1 MASLRER
8 KPSFAQKRM
17 GAAMTRRRMRLRRLF
32 GCRRAEKVSNGSE
45 TGYKGARPAGLCR
58 KKGLVRVVKSME
70 RLLELQACDLE
81 IARLKREMSDIP
93 KRKAQMESALDAQK
107 ERVAQAERGLRE
119 AQERIKRAEG
129 EIEAARQQER
139 KYREQQ
145 LQIKSNDEYRA
156 LERQIAGI
164 REQVAGFE
172 DAELA
177 DMERVD
183 CCKAEAAEQRA
194 ELDRQAQRVE
204 AEIAEFMKQA
214 EGLGGLLEAAE
225 AERPAKAAAV
235 DGEWL
240 ARYERIAAKGGGAI
254 ALVEHGACGHCHMKL
269 SPAQVVEARKP
280 DRLSFCD
287 FCGRILYAP
296 A

>member
-1 MASLRER
+1 MCRE
-8 KPSFAQKRM
+8 
-17 GAAMTRRRMRLRRLF
+17 
-32 GCRRAEKVSNGSE
+32 
-45 TGYKGARPAGLCR
+45 
-58 KKGLVRVVKSME
+58 KGLVRVEKSME
-70 RLLELQACDLE
+70 RLLVLQECDLE
-81 IARLKREMSDIP
+81 IARLRREMADIP

-156 LERQIAGI
+156 LERQIAGL

-183 CCKAEAAEQRA
+183 CCKAEVAEQRA
-194 ELDRQAQRVE
+194 ELEKQSQKVA
-204 AEIAEFMKQA
+204 AEVAEFMKQA
-214 EGLGGLLEAAE
+214 EGLGGQLAALE
-225 AERPAKAAAV
+225 AERPAKAAEV
-235 DGEWL
+235 DAEWF
-240 ARYERIAAKGGGAI
+240 ARYERIAAKGSGAI
-254 ALVEHGACGHCHMKL
+254 AVVEHGACGHCHMKL
-269 SPAQVVEARKP
+269 SPAQVVEARKR
-280 DRLSFCD
+280 DKLSFCD